1 MHARTSGFRS
11 ISPHGSEPSVR
22 FARLGLLAASWYSTR
37 GCGGG
42 VCGGFVRSGDWAR
55 RRCWYASGTVT
66 QRRAERL
73 CARRAA
79 SPRHLT
85 APPHAPKFAS
95 ADEAGPLDTKKPSS
109 LLGGGAGR
117 RGLQIAPSPSPSSGR
132 GFLKEDSLVPPEC
145 DQSVSTAASVSLIR
159 TGIGSASRPDAGG
172 AKLGACVRE
181 GGLRAESAEEATWS
195 PLAAVV
201 QMLPPPELPE
211 APPRCCPTLPRSLGG
226 EPVEGGAGRRGDH

>member
-1 MHARTSGFRS
+1 MQRS
-11 ISPHGSEPSVR
+11 
-22 FARLGLLAASWYSTR
+22 A
-37 GCGGG
+37 
-42 VCGGFVRSGDWAR
+42 
-55 RRCWYASGTVT
+55 
-66 QRRAERL
+66 
-73 CARRAA
+73 
-79 SPRHLT
+79 
-85 APPHAPKFAS
+85 
-95 ADEAGPLDTKKPSS
+95 
-109 LLGGGAGR
+109 GGAGA
-117 RGLQIAPSPSPSSGR
+117 GAGAAKVVIGWLQWW
-132 GFLKEDSLVPPEC
+132 LVRNRNAPPEC

-226 EPVEGGAGRRGDH
+226 EPVVEGGAGRRGDH